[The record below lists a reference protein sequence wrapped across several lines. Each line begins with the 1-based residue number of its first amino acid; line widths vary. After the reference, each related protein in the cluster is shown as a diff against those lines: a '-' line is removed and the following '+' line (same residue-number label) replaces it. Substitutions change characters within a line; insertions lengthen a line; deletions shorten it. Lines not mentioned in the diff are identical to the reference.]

1 MPDPLSRQ
9 SIKPHASKAV
19 LDPDLGSGV
28 KQTKAEGLV
37 QALGSNS
44 RSVDA
49 GDEEPLPPFKPRPRI
64 ED

>member
-1 MPDPLSRQ
+1 MHASSSSKP
-9 SIKPHASKAV
+9 IEPHASKAV
-19 LDPDLGSGV
+19 PDPNLGSGV
-28 KQTKAEGLV
+28 KQTEAEGLI

-49 GDEEPLPPFKPRPRI
+49 GDKEPLPPFKPRPRI